1 MQSNG
6 FVSVSSLIRELAQIC
21 QQALTGCLYFVSS
34 DNHVGK
40 FVLRQ
45 GEIILVRYHLETDRD
60 ALKLIKNLDQV
71 KYHFSDRDIS
81 KSLRSES
88 LPQNKSI
95 LLLLGF
101 DQRPRD
107 VAQQATPGQNEDNS
121 VQGLSDAIKARI
133 QEQLIAYIGPI
144 ATVLCQ
150 QAFATSDDLTTVLKQ
165 LAEHI
170 SDPEEAKAFLQVEK
184 TF

>member
-45 GEIILVRYHLETDRD
+45 GKIILVRYHLETDRD
-60 ALKLIKNLDQV
+60 ALKRIKNLDQV

-81 KSLRSES
+81 KTLRSES

-101 DQRPRD
+101 DQRPGEAD
-107 VAQQATPGQNEDNS
+107 QQATFSQNEDS
-121 VQGLSDAIKARI
+121 AQGLSDAIKARI
-133 QEQLIAYIGPI
+133 QEQLIGYIGPI

-150 QAFATSDDLTTVLKQ
+150 QAFVESNDLTTVLKQ
-165 LAEHI
+165 LAKHI

-184 TF
+184 TL